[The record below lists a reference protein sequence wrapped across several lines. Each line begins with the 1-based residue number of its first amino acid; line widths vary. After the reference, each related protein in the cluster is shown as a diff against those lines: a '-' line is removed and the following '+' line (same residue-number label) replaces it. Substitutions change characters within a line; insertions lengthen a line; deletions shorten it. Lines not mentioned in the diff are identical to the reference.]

1 MEHKASF
8 TSVVGSHNYNLVTDK
23 SDLDKLMFVYP
34 NFEDM
39 YKGTFVKDVTI
50 SKGVDISVHDVR
62 KLPEYFLK
70 SSPNFLEILFSV
82 RTVVEDEL
90 FNELRKE
97 RDNIVK
103 MNLPSFYEACRG
115 MFTQQL
121 KKAQKAHSERYKYT
135 NEDNVDVVVGKSIAS
150 ALRIYNLLTTFHSQ
164 GFSNYQDSLWYE
176 VGTVDHGIIASL
188 KTGELKS
195 RHEEFLE
202 VLEVNAD
209 IITTLKKDYRD
220 NVIDYEIKEY
230 VDEVVQKYVK
240 NKLKAELRWVTL

>member
-1 MEHKASF
+1 K
-8 TSVVGSHNYNLVTDK
+8 N
-23 SDLDKLMFVYP
+23 
-34 NFEDM
+34 
-39 YKGTFVKDVTI
+39 
-50 SKGVDISVHDVR
+50 
-62 KLPEYFLK
+62 
-70 SSPNFLEILFSV
+70 
-82 RTVVEDEL
+82 
-90 FNELRKE
+90 
-97 RDNIVK
+97 
-103 MNLPSFYEACRG
+103 
-115 MFTQQL
+115 
-121 KKAQKAHSERYKYT
+121 
-135 NEDNVDVVVGKSIAS
+135 
-150 ALRIYNLLTTFHSQ
+150 RIRPPFYNLLTTFHSQ

-195 RHEEFLE
+195 RYGEFLE